1 MFLLLL
7 ASIIW
12 GTSFPLIGIS
22 LNYFS
27 PLVLMFFRFFF
38 AFLILFILFPNRFSL
53 KKIFNKNLIFLSL
66 LNSLGYLL
74 QFYAQTL
81 TTSSKTSIF
90 INTSPIWTVLFLALF
105 YKEKIK
111 INQIISVIISMIGV
125 FLIATNL
132 NLNLIVSLNLGDIL
146 NLICAIIWS
155 LFVIE
160 TTKHIK
166 NYDLIFFNQSLHL
179 IASILSLFFIPFEK
193 IKFNFTKIH
202 LIFYLSVFPTIIS
215 YFLYTKASENKK
227 PIIISITFLVEILVS
242 VILSVILLN
251 EKLEF
256 SQLLGMIFIFLAI
269 ILVNF

>member
-1 MFLLLL
+1 MLLLLL

-12 GTSFPLIGIS
+12 GTSFPIIGLS
-22 LNYFS
+22 LKYFS
-27 PLVLMFFRFFF
+27 PLILMFFRFFF
-38 AFLILFILFPNRFSL
+38 AFLILFLLFPNRFSL
-53 KKIFNKNLIFLSL
+53 RKININLIFLSL

-90 INTSPIWTVLFLALF
+90 INTSPVWTVLFLALF

-111 INQIISVIISMIGV
+111 FNQLFSVFISIIGV
-125 FLIATNL
+125 FLVATNF
-132 NLNLIVSLNLGDIL
+132 NFNLIISLNLGDIL

-166 NYDLIFFNQSLHL
+166 NYDLIFFNQFLHL
-179 IASILSLFFIPFEK
+179 VSSILSLFFIPFEN
-193 IKFNFTKIH
+193 IKFNFEKIH
-202 LIFYLSVFPTIIS
+202 LILYLSVFPTIIS
-215 YFLYTKASENKK
+215 YFLYTKASKNKK
-227 PIIISITFLVEILVS
+227 PIVISITFLLEILVS
-242 VILSVILLN
+242 VILSTILLN

-256 SQLLGMIFIFLAI
+256 FQIIGMILIFLAI
-269 ILVNF
+269 VLVNF